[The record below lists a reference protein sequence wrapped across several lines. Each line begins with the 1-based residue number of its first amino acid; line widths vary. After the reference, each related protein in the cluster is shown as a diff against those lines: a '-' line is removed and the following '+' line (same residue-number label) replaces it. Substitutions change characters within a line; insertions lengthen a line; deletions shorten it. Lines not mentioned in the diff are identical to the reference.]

1 MTKPGREVR
10 CMLIPLHEG
19 RLLLPNATVA
29 EVIGYRDP
37 EPTGQ
42 DAGWLQ
48 GMVAWRQRQIP
59 VIDFE
64 ALLGRTDLGAGIRQR
79 IAVCYAL
86 QPDTVFPMLG
96 LVAQGIPRLLRV
108 SRAIIE
114 SAEAG
119 PGGDSPVQMTLSIG
133 DERLLVPDLD
143 YIQAQL
149 PAG

>member
-37 EPTGQ
+37 EPSAE
-42 DAGWLQ
+42 DVRWLQ
-48 GMVAWRQRQIP
+48 GRVAWRQRQIP

-64 ALLGRTDLGAGIRQR
+64 ALLGRPDLDAGIRQR

-86 QPDTVFPMLG
+86 DPDADLPMLG

-108 SRAIIE
+108 NRAIIE
-114 SAEAG
+114 SAEAS
-119 PGGDSPVQMTLSIG
+119 PGGESAVHMTLSIG
-133 DERLLVPDLD
+133 DEKLLVPDLD

-149 PAG
+149 SAG

>member
-1 MTKPGREVR
+1 MTKPGREIR

-19 RLLLPNATVA
+19 RLLLPNAAVA

-37 EPTGQ
+37 EPTDQ
-42 DAGWLQ
+42 EAHWLQ

-64 ALLGRTDLGAGIRQR
+64 ALLGRPDVGAGIRQR

-86 QPDTVFPMLG
+86 QPDTDFPMLG

-108 SRAIIE
+108 SRASIE
-114 SAEAG
+114 SAEAS
-119 PGGDSPVQMTLSIG
+119 PGDDSPVHMTLSIG
-133 DERLLVPDLD
+133 DEKLLVPDLD

>member
-1 MTKPGREVR
+1 
-10 CMLIPLHEG
+10 MLIPLHEG
-19 RLLLPNATVA
+19 RLLLPNAAVA

-37 EPTGQ
+37 EPTDQ
-42 DAGWLQ
+42 QAHWLQ

-64 ALLGRTDLGAGIRQR
+64 ALLGRPDVGAGIRQR

-86 QPDTVFPMLG
+86 QTDAAFAMLG

-108 SRAIIE
+108 SRASIE
-114 SAEAG
+114 SAEAS

-133 DERLLVPDLD
+133 DEKLLVPDLD
-143 YIQAQL
+143 YLQAQL

>member
-1 MTKPGREVR
+1 
-10 CMLIPLHEG
+10 
-19 RLLLPNATVA
+19 
-29 EVIGYRDP
+29 
-37 EPTGQ
+37 
-42 DAGWLQ
+42 
-48 GMVAWRQRQIP
+48 MVAWRQRQIP

-64 ALLGRTDLGAGIRQR
+64 ALLGRPDLSAGIRQR

-86 QPDTVFPMLG
+86 EPDTVLPMLG

-108 SRAIIE
+108 SREIIE

-119 PGGDSPVQMTLSIG
+119 PGGGSPVQMTLSIG
-133 DERLLVPDLD
+133 AEKLLVPDLD